1 MRLIFMPK
9 VVMEELDVSR
19 FAEKRMFPRGALMG
33 AMAVTVEMF
42 G

>member
-1 MRLIFMPK
+1 MPK
-9 VVMEELDVSR
+9 VATEEPDVFR
-19 FAEKRMFPRGALMG
+19 LGEKLMFREEALMG

>member
-9 VVMEELDVSR
+9 VATEEPDVFR
-19 FAEKRMFPRGALMG
+19 FGEKLMFREEALMG